1 MKRFTIILSACV
13 LCVLTAAPGF
23 AASDK
28 AKLDGRLDDAT
39 TVVKQIMATPD
50 KAIPGSIL
58 SSATCVAVIPSY
70 KKAAFVVGGQYGQ
83 GVVTCRTR
91 RGWSAP
97 AFVQL
102 AGGSF
107 GFQIG
112 GQATDLV
119 LIAVNNKG
127 MQDLLRSKVKLGGN
141 ASVAAGPVGRTG
153 TAATS
158 LNMKAELLSYS
169 RSQGI
174 FAGIDLSGSTFTQNT
189 DDTRTFY
196 GSNIP
201 YSSILGGDTPT
212 PPSAQPFVR
221 TVARYFI
228 RARADN

>member
-13 LCVLTAAPGF
+13 LCLLTVTPGF
-23 AASDK
+23 AASDM
-28 AKLDGRLDDAT
+28 AKLNGRLNDAA
-39 TVVKQIMATPD
+39 TVIKQIMATPD
-50 KAIPGSIL
+50 KSIPGSIL

-70 KKAAFVVGGQYGQ
+70 KKGAFIVGAQYGQ

-97 AFVQL
+97 TFVQL

-158 LNMKAELLSYS
+158 LNLKAELLSYS

-201 YSSILGGDTPT
+201 FSTILGGDTPT
-212 PPSAQPFVR
+212 PASAQPFVR
-221 TVARYFI
+221 TVARYFV